1 MVWLWVGMYTHL
13 SKSRHCTNACFS
25 DFGSLF
31 PVAHFFLTVVD
42 REDEKET
49 LTSAVYLHTYTHG

>member
-1 MVWLWVGMYTHL
+1 MFKTYVGRYVY
-13 SKSRHCTNACFS
+13 
-25 DFGSLF
+25 DFVGEVESSGGI
-31 PVAHFFLTVVD
+31 D